1 VARMKNKFNAIKTTV
16 DGLQFDSRAEAR
28 RWQELKL
35 LERAG
40 EIERLERQ
48 VPFSLVVEGQKI
60 ATYTAD
66 FRYWTTKSPKERI
79 VEDVKSPPTAKKR
92 DFILIRKL
100 MRAIHRVDITVVM

>member
-1 VARMKNKFNAIKTTV
+1 MRNKFNAIKTTIE
-16 DGLQFDSRAEAR
+16 GITFDSKREAR

-66 FRYWTTKSPKERI
+66 FRYWTTALPKERV
-79 VEDVKSPPTAKKR
+79 VEDVKSAPTAKKR
-92 DFILIRKL
+92 DFVLVRKL
-100 MRAIHRVDITVVM
+100 MRAIHNVEIMVTM

>member
-1 VARMKNKFNAIKTTV
+1 MRNKFNAIKTTIE
-16 DGLQFDSRAEAR
+16 GITFDSKREAR

-60 ATYTAD
+60 ATWKSNKDSRTTDWKAAFSDLCITANVGELCGQMIE
-66 FRYWTTKSPKERI
+66 RHTTTRPGAR
-79 VEDVKSPPTAKKR
+79 PL
-92 DFILIRKL
+92 LIK
-100 MRAIHRVDITVVM
+100 

>member
-1 VARMKNKFNAIKTTV
+1 MRNKFNAIKTTV

-28 RWQELKL
+28 RWQELKM

-48 VPFSLVVEGQKI
+48 VQFSLVVEGQTI

-66 FRYWTTKSPKERI
+66 FRYWTTALPKERV
-79 VEDVKSPPTAKKR
+79 VEDVKSAPTAKKR
-92 DFILIRKL
+92 DFVLIRKL
-100 MRAIHRVDITVVM
+100 MRAIHEVDVRVVM